1 MEHLSMIMK
10 TIPISMRIVISY
22 VMKRGI
28 LLWIWWKVNENW
40 DNNMIKI
47 SQWRENILEQI
58 LASEERNKSKRAG
71 LWESQS
77 GIRIRRLTIWVRLF
91 EKVITDFTR
100 SISSTR
106 VGKPVLIMDG
116 KVSKHK
122 NSRWVDWGNLIYVR
136 WNRIKNRA
144 QRRRR

>member
-28 LLWIWWKVNENW
+28 LLWIWWKVNGNW

-106 VGKPVLIMDG
+106 VGKPVLIMDS